1 MGRGARAGAERSE
14 GCRPLRSFPIAWL
27 DLREPADHAARHPT
41 LRRAAASLV
50 GTGGLIVDLG
60 CGTGSTI
67 RALQSGLAPT
77 VRWRLVDHDAAVL
90 REAGRRTAAETVLCD
105 LSHEDLPIEGASL
118 VTASALLDLV
128 SETWIERLADT
139 LQAHRSPIYAALS
152 YDGRVSFD
160 PAHPCDEAMIGA
172 LNAHQRTEKGFGP
185 ALGPDAAGALTA
197 ALRSRGFEVR
207 IEASPWRLGPDD
219 VALVAALLPG
229 IAEVAAGWGGIAKA
243 EVEDWLAFRQDRAAE
258 GHCLVGHMDLLAT
271 L

>member
-1 MGRGARAGAERSE
+1 MTPFST
-14 GCRPLRSFPIAWL
+14 AWL

-41 LRRAAASLV
+41 LRSTAAALV

-60 CGTGSTI
+60 CGTGSTV
-67 RALQSGLAPT
+67 RALQPSLAPS

-90 REAGRRTAAETVLCD
+90 REAGRRTAAETILCD
-105 LSHEDLPIEGASL
+105 LSRRNLPITGASL

-128 SETWIERLADT
+128 SEAWIERLADA
-139 LQAHRSPIYAALS
+139 LKARRSPFYAALS

-160 PAHPCDEAMIGA
+160 PAHPGDEAMIAA
-172 LNAHQRTEKGFGP
+172 LNAHQRTDKGFGP
-185 ALGPDAAGALTA
+185 ALGPDAAGALAA

-219 VALVAALLPG
+219 AALVAALLPG
-229 IAEVAAGWGGIAKA
+229 LAEVATGWGGIAKT
-243 EVEDWLAFRQDRAAE
+243 EVENWLAFRQDRAAE
-258 GHCLVGHMDLLAT
+258 GHCLVGHVDLLAT

>member
-1 MGRGARAGAERSE
+1 MEPGARLNGARAG
-14 GCRPLRSFPIAWL
+14 RPLTSFPTAWL

-41 LRRAAASLV
+41 LRSAAASLV

-60 CGTGSTI
+60 CGTGSTV
-67 RALQSGLAPT
+67 RALQPGLAAA

-105 LSHEDLPIEGASL
+105 LFREDLPIADAAL

-128 SETWIERLADT
+128 SVAWIERLADA
-139 LQAHRSPIYAALS
+139 LKAHRAPLYAALS

-160 PAHPCDEAMIGA
+160 PAHPGDEAMIAA
-172 LNAHQRTEKGFGP
+172 LNAHQRTDKGFGP
-185 ALGPDAAGALTA
+185 ALGPDAAGVLAA

-207 IEASPWRLGPDD
+207 IEESPWRLGPDD
-219 VALVAALLPG
+219 AALVAALLPG
-229 IAEVAAGWGGIAKA
+229 IAEVAAGWGGIPTA
-243 EVEDWLAFRQDRAAE
+243 EVEDWLAFRQARAAD
-258 GHCLVGHMDLLAT
+258 GHCLVGHVDLLAT